1 MTKRMKV
8 FDEDELRAKKVFT
21 RIERNSKSAFAYKH
35 KSTIK
40 NTKKFDTPFSKEV
53 VVKLT
58 GASNNYQQWKKHF
71 DYNIKKF
78 DYTLFED
85 ENIIYK
91 GDDELKQFE
100 QYFNDFGPQIP
111 NQSEI
116 KGKGKREVLQF
127 AFSMK
132 HHETTPADKLM
143 EAVIKTVKEKYPNN
157 ASYFVYH
164 SDTDNP
170 HIHCD
175 IKVVGANGKRID
187 PRKAD
192 LLELRKKFAKNLN
205 DLGIEAYATTK
216 KERLKDNSI
225 VKDRI
230 EDMKNHHYEVTE
242 FGKAKYKFDENAKDS
257 FYVKYKTTRG
267 EIIDIWGEDLEK
279 VVKEN
284 DIKVGEQVRF
294 KITDKIPFEV
304 KVKRFDKKTKK
315 YSVYTKS
322 VLKNVWD
329 CSILGR
335 AEKDLIVNPNIKDKK
350 VSYNYEEQQLS
361 DIEKKNAQ
369 FLKMKKERE
378 AKQGLNISSNT
389 KGNKFSHLKKKDDL
403 ER

>member
-35 KSTIK
+35 KSTVK

-175 IKVVGANGKRID
+175 LKIAGADGKRID
-187 PRKAD
+187 VRKAD
-192 LLELRKKFAKNLN
+192 LLQLRKKFAKNLN
-205 DLGIEAYATTK
+205 DLGIEAYATSK
-216 KERLKDNSI
+216 KERLKDKSI
-225 VKDRI
+225 IKDRI
-230 EDMKNHHYEVTE
+230 ENMKNHHYEVSE
-242 FGKAKYKFDENAKDS
+242 FGKAKYKFDDKNSES
-257 FYVKYKTTRG
+257 YFVSYKTKGGDITT
-267 EIIDIWGEDLEK
+267 IWGKELENVIKDNNIVPGEFVKFKK
-279 VVKEN
+279 V
-284 DIKVGEQVRF
+284 
-294 KITDKIPFEV
+294 DKTPVETVIRKKSKNGKREV
-304 KVKRFDKKTKK
+304 YKKTSFKD
-315 YSVYTKS
+315 
-322 VLKNVWD
+322 VWD

-378 AKQGLNISSNT
+378 AKQALNISSNV

>member
-35 KSTIK
+35 KSTVK

-71 DYNIKKF
+71 NYNIKKF

-175 IKVVGANGKRID
+175 LKIAGADGKRID
-187 PRKAD
+187 VRKAD
-192 LLELRKKFAKNLN
+192 LLQLRKKFAKNLN
-205 DLGIEAYATTK
+205 DLGIEAYATSK
-216 KERLKDNSI
+216 KERLKDKSI
-225 VKDRI
+225 IKDRI
-230 EDMKNHHYEVTE
+230 ENMKNHHYEVTE
-242 FGKAKYKFDENAKDS
+242 FGKAKYKFDNKNSES
-257 FYVKYKTTRG
+257 YFVSYKTKGGDITT
-267 EIIDIWGEDLEK
+267 IWGKELENVIKDNNIVPGEFVKFKK
-279 VVKEN
+279 V
-284 DIKVGEQVRF
+284 
-294 KITDKIPFEV
+294 DKTPVETVIRKKSKNGKREV
-304 KVKRFDKKTKK
+304 YKKTSFKD
-315 YSVYTKS
+315 
-322 VLKNVWD
+322 VWD

>member
-8 FDEDELRAKKVFT
+8 FDEDELRAKRVFT

-71 DYNIKKF
+71 NYNIKKF

-175 IKVVGANGKRID
+175 LKIAGADGKRID
-187 PRKAD
+187 VRKAD
-192 LLELRKKFAKNLN
+192 LLQLRKKFAKNLN
-205 DLGIEAYATTK
+205 DLGIEAYATSK
-216 KERLKDNSI
+216 KERLKDKSI
-225 VKDRI
+225 IKDRI
-230 EDMKNHHYEVTE
+230 ENMKNHHYEVTE
-242 FGKAKYKFDENAKDS
+242 FGKAKYKFDNKNSES
-257 FYVKYKTTRG
+257 YFVSYKTKGGDITT
-267 EIIDIWGEDLEK
+267 IWGKELENVIKDNNIVPGEFVKFKK
-279 VVKEN
+279 V
-284 DIKVGEQVRF
+284 
-294 KITDKIPFEV
+294 DKTPVETVIRKKSKNGKREV
-304 KVKRFDKKTKK
+304 YKKTSFKD
-315 YSVYTKS
+315 
-322 VLKNVWD
+322 VWD

-378 AKQGLNISSNT
+378 AKQGLNISSNV
-389 KGNKFSHLKKKDDL
+389 KGNKFSHLKKKDNL

>member
-8 FDEDELRAKKVFT
+8 FDEDELRAKRVFT

-35 KSTIK
+35 KSTVK

-91 GDDELKQFE
+91 GEDELKQFE

-175 IKVVGANGKRID
+175 LKIAGADGKRID
-187 PRKAD
+187 VRKAD
-192 LLELRKKFAKNLN
+192 LLQLRKKFAKNLN
-205 DLGIEAYATTK
+205 DLGIEAYATSK
-216 KERLKDNSI
+216 KERLKDKSI
-225 VKDRI
+225 IKDRI
-230 EDMKNHHYEVTE
+230 ENMKNHHYEVAE
-242 FGKAKYKFDENAKDS
+242 FGKAKYKFDDKNSES
-257 FYVKYKTTRG
+257 YFVSYKTKGGDITT
-267 EIIDIWGEDLEK
+267 IWGKELENVIKDNNIVPGEFVKFKK
-279 VVKEN
+279 V
-284 DIKVGEQVRF
+284 
-294 KITDKIPFEV
+294 DKTPDETVIRKKSKNGKREV
-304 KVKRFDKKTKK
+304 YKKTSFKD
-315 YSVYTKS
+315 
-322 VLKNVWD
+322 VWD

-369 FLKMKKERE
+369 FIKMKKERE
-378 AKQGLNISSNT
+378 AKQGLNISSNI

>member
-1 MTKRMKV
+1 MKV
-8 FDEDELRAKKVFT
+8 FDEDELRAKRVFT

-35 KSTIK
+35 KSTVK

-85 ENIIYK
+85 MNTIYK
-91 GDDELKQFE
+91 GVEDMKFFE
-100 QYFNDFGPQIP
+100 QYFNDHGTSIP

-132 HHETTPADKLM
+132 HLETTPPDKLM

-175 IKVVGANGKRID
+175 IKVAGADGKRID

-192 LLELRKKFAKNLN
+192 LLNLRKKFAKNLN

-216 KERLKDNSI
+216 KER
-225 VKDRI
+225 
-230 EDMKNHHYEVTE
+230 
-242 FGKAKYKFDENAKDS
+242 
-257 FYVKYKTTRG
+257 
-267 EIIDIWGEDLEK
+267 
-279 VVKEN
+279 
-284 DIKVGEQVRF
+284 IK
-294 KITDKIPFEV
+294 IN
-304 KVKRFDKKTKK
+304 
-315 YSVYTKS
+315 
-322 VLKNVWD
+322 L
-329 CSILGR
+329 
-335 AEKDLIVNPNIKDKK
+335 
-350 VSYNYEEQQLS
+350 
-361 DIEKKNAQ
+361 
-369 FLKMKKERE
+369 
-378 AKQGLNISSNT
+378 
-389 KGNKFSHLKKKDDL
+389 
-403 ER
+403 

>member
-8 FDEDELRAKKVFT
+8 FDEDELRAKRVFT
-21 RIERNSKSAFAYKH
+21 RIERNSKSAFSYKH
-35 KSTIK
+35 KSTVK

-71 DYNIKKF
+71 NYNIKKF

-175 IKVVGANGKRID
+175 LKIAGADGKRID
-187 PRKAD
+187 VRKAD
-192 LLELRKKFAKNLN
+192 LLQLRKKFAKNLN
-205 DLGIEAYATTK
+205 DLGIEAYATSK
-216 KERLKDNSI
+216 KERLKDKGI
-225 VKDRI
+225 EKERL
-230 EDMKNHHYEVTE
+230 EDMKKHHYEVVE
-242 FGKAKYKFDENAKDS
+242 FGKAKYKFDDKNSES
-257 FYVKYKTTRG
+257 YFVSYKTKGGDITT
-267 EIIDIWGEDLEK
+267 IWGKELENVIKDNNIVPGEFVKFKK
-279 VVKEN
+279 V
-284 DIKVGEQVRF
+284 
-294 KITDKIPFEV
+294 DKTPVETVIRKKSKNGKREV
-304 KVKRFDKKTKK
+304 YKKTSFKD
-315 YSVYTKS
+315 
-322 VLKNVWD
+322 VWD

-378 AKQGLNISSNT
+378 AKQGLNISSNV

>member
-8 FDEDELRAKKVFT
+8 FDEDELRAKRVFT

-35 KSTIK
+35 KSTVK

-71 DYNIKKF
+71 NYNIKKF

-91 GDDELKQFE
+91 GEDELKQFE

-164 SDTDNP
+164 GDTDNP

-175 IKVVGANGKRID
+175 LKIAGADGKRID
-187 PRKAD
+187 VRKAD
-192 LLELRKKFAKNLN
+192 LLQLRKKFAKNLN
-205 DLGIEAYATTK
+205 DLGIEAYATSK
-216 KERLKDNSI
+216 KERLKDKSI

-230 EDMKNHHYEVTE
+230 ENMKNHHYEVSE
-242 FGKAKYKFDENAKDS
+242 FGKAKYKFDDKNSES
-257 FYVKYKTTRG
+257 YFVSYKTKGGDITT
-267 EIIDIWGEDLEK
+267 IWGKELENVIKDNNIVPGEFVKFKK
-279 VVKEN
+279 V
-284 DIKVGEQVRF
+284 
-294 KITDKIPFEV
+294 DKTPVETVIRKKSKNGKREV
-304 KVKRFDKKTKK
+304 YKKTSFKD
-315 YSVYTKS
+315 
-322 VLKNVWD
+322 VWD

-361 DIEKKNAQ
+361 EIEKKNAQ

-378 AKQGLNISSNT
+378 AKQGLNISSNA

>member
-8 FDEDELRAKKVFT
+8 FDEDELRAKRVFT

-35 KSTIK
+35 KSTVK

-100 QYFNDFGPQIP
+100 QYFNDYGPQIP

-175 IKVVGANGKRID
+175 LKIAGADGKRID
-187 PRKAD
+187 VRKAD
-192 LLELRKKFAKNLN
+192 LLQLRKKFAKNLN
-205 DLGIEAYATTK
+205 DLGIEAYATSK
-216 KERLKDNSI
+216 KERLKDKSI
-225 VKDRI
+225 IKDRI
-230 EDMKNHHYEVTE
+230 ENMKNHHYEVAE
-242 FGKAKYKFDENAKDS
+242 FGKAKYKFDDKNSES
-257 FYVKYKTTRG
+257 YFVSYKTKGGDITT
-267 EIIDIWGEDLEK
+267 IWGKELENVIKDNNIVPGEFVKFKK
-279 VVKEN
+279 V
-284 DIKVGEQVRF
+284 
-294 KITDKIPFEV
+294 DKTPVETVIRKKSKNGKREV
-304 KVKRFDKKTKK
+304 YKKTSFKD
-315 YSVYTKS
+315 
-322 VLKNVWD
+322 VWD

-361 DIEKKNAQ
+361 DMEKKNVQ
-369 FLKMKKERE
+369 FIKMKKEKE
-378 AKQGLNISSNT
+378 DKQGLNISSNI
-389 KGNKFSHLKKKDDL
+389 KGNKFSHLRKKDDL

>member
-35 KSTIK
+35 KSTVK

-175 IKVVGANGKRID
+175 LKIAEADGKRID
-187 PRKAD
+187 VRKAD
-192 LLELRKKFAKNLN
+192 LLQLRKKFAKNLN
-205 DLGIEAYATTK
+205 DLGIEAYATSK
-216 KERLKDNSI
+216 KERLKDKSI
-225 VKDRI
+225 IKDRI
-230 EDMKNHHYEVTE
+230 ENMKNHHYEVSE
-242 FGKAKYKFDENAKDS
+242 FGKAKYKFDDKNSES
-257 FYVKYKTTRG
+257 YFVSYKTKGGDITT
-267 EIIDIWGEDLEK
+267 IWGKELENVIKDNNIVPGEFVKFKK
-279 VVKEN
+279 V
-284 DIKVGEQVRF
+284 
-294 KITDKIPFEV
+294 DKTPVETVIRKKSKNGKREV
-304 KVKRFDKKTKK
+304 YKKTSFKD
-315 YSVYTKS
+315 
-322 VLKNVWD
+322 VWD

-378 AKQGLNISSNT
+378 AKQALNISSNV

>member
-8 FDEDELRAKKVFT
+8 FDEDELRAKRVFT
-21 RIERNSKSAFAYKH
+21 RIERNSKSTFAYKH
-35 KSTIK
+35 KSTVK

-91 GDDELKQFE
+91 GEDELKQFE
-100 QYFNDFGPQIP
+100 QYFNDYGPQIP

-175 IKVVGANGKRID
+175 LKIAGADGKRID
-187 PRKAD
+187 VRKAD
-192 LLELRKKFAKNLN
+192 LLQLRKKFAKNLN
-205 DLGIEAYATTK
+205 DLGIEAYATSK
-216 KERLKDNSI
+216 KERLKDKSI
-225 VKDRI
+225 IKDRI
-230 EDMKNHHYEVTE
+230 ENMKNHHYEVAE
-242 FGKAKYKFDENAKDS
+242 FGKAKYKFDDKNSES
-257 FYVKYKTTRG
+257 YFVSYKTKGGDITT
-267 EIIDIWGEDLEK
+267 IWGKELENVIKDNNIVHGEFVKFKK
-279 VVKEN
+279 V
-284 DIKVGEQVRF
+284 
-294 KITDKIPFEV
+294 DKTPVETVIRKKSKNGKREV
-304 KVKRFDKKTKK
+304 YKKTSFKDI
-315 YSVYTKS
+315 
-322 VLKNVWD
+322 WD

-335 AEKDLIVNPNIKDKK
+335 AEKDLIVNSNIKDKK

-369 FLKMKKERE
+369 FIKMKKERE

>member
-1 MTKRMKV
+1 MSKRPKI
-8 FDEDELRAKKVFT
+8 FEDELRAKRVFT
-21 RIERNSKSAFAYKH
+21 KLERNSKSAFAYKH
-35 KSTIK
+35 KSNIK

-58 GASNNYQQWKKHF
+58 GASNNLQQWKKHF

-85 ENIIYK
+85 MNTIYK
-91 GDDELKQFE
+91 GVEDMKFFE
-100 QYFNDFGPQIP
+100 QYFNDHGTSIP

-175 IKVVGANGKRID
+175 LKIAGADGKRID
-187 PRKAD
+187 VRKAD
-192 LLELRKKFAKNLN
+192 LLHLRKKFAKNLN
-205 DLGIEAYATTK
+205 DLGIEAYATSK
-216 KERLKDNSI
+216 KERLKDKSI
-225 VKDRI
+225 IKDRI
-230 EDMKNHHYEVTE
+230 ENMKNHHYEVSE
-242 FGKAKYKFDENAKDS
+242 FGKAKQKFDDKNSES
-257 FYVKYKTTRG
+257 YFVSYKTKGGDITT
-267 EIIDIWGEDLEK
+267 IWGKELENVIKDNNIVPGEFVKFKK
-279 VVKEN
+279 V
-284 DIKVGEQVRF
+284 
-294 KITDKIPFEV
+294 DKTPVETVIRKKSKNGKREV
-304 KVKRFDKKTKK
+304 YKKTSFKD
-315 YSVYTKS
+315 
-322 VLKNVWD
+322 VWD

>member
-35 KSTIK
+35 KSTVK

-71 DYNIKKF
+71 NYNIKKF

-175 IKVVGANGKRID
+175 LKIAGADGKRID
-187 PRKAD
+187 VRKAD
-192 LLELRKKFAKNLN
+192 LLQLRKKFAKNLN
-205 DLGIEAYATTK
+205 DLGIEAYATSK
-216 KERLKDNSI
+216 KERLKDKSI
-225 VKDRI
+225 IKDKI
-230 EDMKNHHYEVTE
+230 ENMKNHHYEVSE
-242 FGKAKYKFDENAKDS
+242 FGKAKYKFDDKNSES
-257 FYVKYKTTRG
+257 YFVRYKTKGGDITT
-267 EIIDIWGEDLEK
+267 IWGKELENVIKDNNIVPGEFVKFKK
-279 VVKEN
+279 V
-284 DIKVGEQVRF
+284 
-294 KITDKIPFEV
+294 DKTPVETVIRKKSKNGKREV
-304 KVKRFDKKTKK
+304 YKKTSFKD
-315 YSVYTKS
+315 
-322 VLKNVWD
+322 VWD

-378 AKQGLNISSNT
+378 AKQGLNISSNV

>member
-1 MTKRMKV
+1 MSKRPKI
-8 FDEDELRAKKVFT
+8 FDEDELKAKRVFT
-21 RIERNSKSAFAYKH
+21 KLERNSKSAFAYKH
-35 KSTIK
+35 KSNVK

-58 GASNNYQQWKKHF
+58 GASNNFQQWKKHF

-85 ENIIYK
+85 MDTIYK
-91 GDDELKQFE
+91 GVEDMKFFE
-100 QYFNDFGPQIP
+100 QYFNDHGTSIP

-132 HHETTPADKLM
+132 HLETTPPDKLM

-175 IKVVGANGKRID
+175 IKVAGADGKRID

-192 LLELRKKFAKNLN
+192 LLNLRKKFAKNLN

-216 KERLKDNSI
+216 KERNKDKSI
-225 VKDRI
+225 IKERL
-230 EDMKNHHYEVTE
+230 EDMKKHHYEVIE
-242 FGKAKYKFDENAKDS
+242 FGKAKYKFDDKNSES
-257 FYVKYKTTRG
+257 YFVSYKTKNG
-267 EIIDIWGEDLEK
+267 DITTIWSKELEK
-279 VVKEN
+279 LIKDNNIVPGEFVKFQ
-284 DIKVGEQVRF
+284 KVDKVPVERTIRKKAINGKREVFTKTSF
-294 KITDKIPFEV
+294 KD
-304 KVKRFDKKTKK
+304 
-315 YSVYTKS
+315 
-322 VLKNVWD
+322 VWD
-329 CSILGR
+329 CSIKGR
-335 AEKDLIVNPNIKDKK
+335 AEKDLQVNKTKNQTSYKTEIV
-350 VSYNYEEQQLS
+350 ELTEL
-361 DIEKKNAQ
+361 EKKNAE
-369 FLKMKKERE
+369 FLKMKRERE
-378 AKQGLNISSNT
+378 AKQGLNLSSQN
-389 KGNKFSHLKKKDDL
+389 KGNKFGHLKKKEDL

>member
-21 RIERNSKSAFAYKH
+21 RIERNSKSTFAYKH
-35 KSTIK
+35 KLTIK

-175 IKVVGANGKRID
+175 IKVAGADGKRID
-187 PRKAD
+187 VRKAD
-192 LLELRKKFAKNLN
+192 LLQLRKKFAKNLN
-205 DLGIEAYATTK
+205 DLGIEAYATSK
-216 KERLKDNSI
+216 KERLKDKSI
-225 VKDRI
+225 IKDRI

-242 FGKAKYKFDENAKDS
+242 FGKAKYKFDDKNSES
-257 FYVKYKTTRG
+257 YFVSYKTKSGDITT
-267 EIIDIWGEDLEK
+267 IWGKELENVIKDNNIVPGEFVKFKK
-279 VVKEN
+279 V
-284 DIKVGEQVRF
+284 
-294 KITDKIPFEV
+294 DKTPVETVIRKKSKNGKREV
-304 KVKRFDKKTKK
+304 YKKTSFKD
-315 YSVYTKS
+315 
-322 VLKNVWD
+322 VWD

-361 DIEKKNAQ
+361 EIEKKNAQ

-378 AKQGLNISSNT
+378 AKQGLNISSNV

>member
-8 FDEDELRAKKVFT
+8 FDEDELRAKRVFT
-21 RIERNSKSAFAYKH
+21 RIERTSKSAFAYKH
-35 KSTIK
+35 KSIIK

-100 QYFNDFGPQIP
+100 QYFNDYGPQIP

-175 IKVVGANGKRID
+175 LKIAGADGKRID
-187 PRKAD
+187 VRKAD
-192 LLELRKKFAKNLN
+192 LLQLRKKFAKNLN
-205 DLGIEAYATTK
+205 DLGIEAYATSK
-216 KERLKDNSI
+216 KERLKDKSI
-225 VKDRI
+225 IKDRI
-230 EDMKNHHYEVTE
+230 ENMRNHHYEVAE
-242 FGKAKYKFDENAKDS
+242 FGKAKYKFDDKNSES
-257 FYVKYKTTRG
+257 YFVSYKTKGGDITT
-267 EIIDIWGEDLEK
+267 IWGKELENVIKDNNIVPGEFVKFKK
-279 VVKEN
+279 V
-284 DIKVGEQVRF
+284 
-294 KITDKIPFEV
+294 DKTPVETVIRKKSKNGKREV
-304 KVKRFDKKTKK
+304 YKKTSFKD
-315 YSVYTKS
+315 
-322 VLKNVWD
+322 VWD

-369 FLKMKKERE
+369 FIKMKKERE
-378 AKQGLNISSNT
+378 SKQGLNISSNA
-389 KGNKFSHLKKKDDL
+389 KGNKFSHLKKKNDL

>member
-8 FDEDELRAKKVFT
+8 FDEDELRAKRVFT

-91 GDDELKQFE
+91 GDDEIKQFE

-175 IKVVGANGKRID
+175 LKIAGADGKRID
-187 PRKAD
+187 VRKAD
-192 LLELRKKFAKNLN
+192 LLQLRKKFAKNLN
-205 DLGIEAYATTK
+205 DLGIEAYATSK
-216 KERLKDNSI
+216 KERLKDKSI
-225 VKDRI
+225 IKDRI
-230 EDMKNHHYEVTE
+230 ENMKNHHYEVSE
-242 FGKAKYKFDENAKDS
+242 FGKAKYKFDDKNSES
-257 FYVKYKTTRG
+257 YFVSYKTKGGDITT
-267 EIIDIWGEDLEK
+267 IWGKELENVIKDNNIVPGEFVKFKK
-279 VVKEN
+279 V
-284 DIKVGEQVRF
+284 
-294 KITDKIPFEV
+294 DKTPVETVIRKKSKNGKREV
-304 KVKRFDKKTKK
+304 YKKTSFKD
-315 YSVYTKS
+315 
-322 VLKNVWD
+322 VWD

-378 AKQGLNISSNT
+378 AKQGLNISSNV

>member
-35 KSTIK
+35 KSTVK

-71 DYNIKKF
+71 NYNIKKF

-175 IKVVGANGKRID
+175 LKIAGADGKRID
-187 PRKAD
+187 VRKAD
-192 LLELRKKFAKNLN
+192 LLQLRKKFAKNLN
-205 DLGIEAYATTK
+205 DLGIEAYATSK
-216 KERLKDNSI
+216 KERLKDKGI
-225 VKDRI
+225 EKERL
-230 EDMKNHHYEVTE
+230 EDMKKHHYEVVE
-242 FGKAKYKFDENAKDS
+242 FGKAKYKFDDKNSES
-257 FYVKYKTTRG
+257 YFVSYKTKSGDITT
-267 EIIDIWGEDLEK
+267 IWGKELENVIKDNNIVPGEFVKFKK
-279 VVKEN
+279 V
-284 DIKVGEQVRF
+284 
-294 KITDKIPFEV
+294 DKTPVETVIRKKSKNGKREV
-304 KVKRFDKKTKK
+304 YKKTSFKD
-315 YSVYTKS
+315 
-322 VLKNVWD
+322 VWD

-335 AEKDLIVNPNIKDKK
+335 AKKDLIVNPNIKDKK

-378 AKQGLNISSNT
+378 AKQGLNISSNV

>member
-8 FDEDELRAKKVFT
+8 FDEDELRAKRVFT

-175 IKVVGANGKRID
+175 LKIAGADGKRID
-187 PRKAD
+187 VRKAD
-192 LLELRKKFAKNLN
+192 LLQLRKKFAKNLN
-205 DLGIEAYATTK
+205 DLGIEAYATSK
-216 KERLKDNSI
+216 KERLKDKGI
-225 VKDRI
+225 EKERL
-230 EDMKNHHYEVTE
+230 EDMKKHHYEVVE
-242 FGKAKYKFDENAKDS
+242 FGKAKYKFDNKNSES
-257 FYVKYKTTRG
+257 YFVSYKTKSGDITA
-267 EIIDIWGEDLEK
+267 IWGKELENVIKDNNIVPGEFVKFKK
-279 VVKEN
+279 V
-284 DIKVGEQVRF
+284 
-294 KITDKIPFEV
+294 DKTPVETVIRKKSKNGKREV
-304 KVKRFDKKTKK
+304 YKKTSFKD
-315 YSVYTKS
+315 
-322 VLKNVWD
+322 VWD

-378 AKQGLNISSNT
+378 AKQGLNILSNV

>member
-35 KSTIK
+35 KSTVK

-71 DYNIKKF
+71 NYNIKKF

-175 IKVVGANGKRID
+175 LKIAGADGKRID
-187 PRKAD
+187 VRKAD
-192 LLELRKKFAKNLN
+192 LLQLRKKFAKNLN
-205 DLGIEAYATTK
+205 DLGIEAYATSK
-216 KERLKDNSI
+216 KERLKDKSI
-225 VKDRI
+225 IKDRI
-230 EDMKNHHYEVTE
+230 ENMKNHHYEVSE
-242 FGKAKYKFDENAKDS
+242 FGKAKYKFDDKNSES
-257 FYVKYKTTRG
+257 YFVSYKTKGGDITT
-267 EIIDIWGEDLEK
+267 IWGKELENVIKDNNIVPGEFVKFKK
-279 VVKEN
+279 V
-284 DIKVGEQVRF
+284 
-294 KITDKIPFEV
+294 DKTPVETVIRKKSRNGKREV
-304 KVKRFDKKTKK
+304 YKKTSFKD
-315 YSVYTKS
+315 
-322 VLKNVWD
+322 VWD

-378 AKQGLNISSNT
+378 AKQGLNISSNV

>member
-35 KSTIK
+35 KSTVK

-91 GDDELKQFE
+91 GDDEIKQFE

-175 IKVVGANGKRID
+175 LKIAGADGKRID
-187 PRKAD
+187 VRKAD
-192 LLELRKKFAKNLN
+192 LLQLRKKFAKNLN
-205 DLGIEAYATTK
+205 DLGIEAYATSK
-216 KERLKDNSI
+216 KERLKDKSI
-225 VKDRI
+225 IKDRI
-230 EDMKNHHYEVTE
+230 ENMKNHHYEVTE
-242 FGKAKYKFDENAKDS
+242 FGKAKYKFDNKNSES
-257 FYVKYKTTRG
+257 YFVSYKTKGGDITT
-267 EIIDIWGEDLEK
+267 IWGKELENVIKDNNILPGEFVKFKK
-279 VVKEN
+279 VNKTPVETVIRKKSKN
-284 DIKVGEQVRF
+284 GKR
-294 KITDKIPFEV
+294 EV
-304 KVKRFDKKTKK
+304 YKKTSFKD
-315 YSVYTKS
+315 
-322 VLKNVWD
+322 VWD

-378 AKQGLNISSNT
+378 AKQGLNISSNV

>member
-8 FDEDELRAKKVFT
+8 FDEDELRAKRVFT

-35 KSTIK
+35 KSTVK

-175 IKVVGANGKRID
+175 LKIAGADGKRID
-187 PRKAD
+187 VRKAD
-192 LLELRKKFAKNLN
+192 LLQLRKKFAKNLN
-205 DLGIEAYATTK
+205 DLGIEAYATSK
-216 KERLKDNSI
+216 KERLKDKGI
-225 VKDRI
+225 EKERL
-230 EDMKNHHYEVTE
+230 EDMKKHHYEVVE
-242 FGKAKYKFDENAKDS
+242 FGKAKYKFDDKNSES
-257 FYVKYKTTRG
+257 YFVSYKTKGGDITT
-267 EIIDIWGEDLEK
+267 IWGKELENVIKDNNIVPGEFVKFKK
-279 VVKEN
+279 V
-284 DIKVGEQVRF
+284 
-294 KITDKIPFEV
+294 DKTPVETVIRKKSKNGKREV
-304 KVKRFDKKTKK
+304 YKKTSFKD
-315 YSVYTKS
+315 
-322 VLKNVWD
+322 VWD

-369 FLKMKKERE
+369 FVKMKKEKE
-378 AKQGLNISSNT
+378 AKQGLNISSNI
-389 KGNKFSHLKKKDDL
+389 KGNKFSYLKKKDDL